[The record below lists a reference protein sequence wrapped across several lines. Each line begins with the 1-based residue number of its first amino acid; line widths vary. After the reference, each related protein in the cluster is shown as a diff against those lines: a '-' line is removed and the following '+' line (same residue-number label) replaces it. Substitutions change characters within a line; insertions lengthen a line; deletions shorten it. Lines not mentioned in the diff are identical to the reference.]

1 MRSKIFFVRQ
11 GSDVAHGHL
20 IIQYNVDVS
29 RCPPPPLG
37 DLPLVFFRTFY
48 LHTRQNDSGLYS
60 NSSLQNRH
68 TKSMLSALNFIE
80 TRCTLNA
87 NVKHT
92 MHLHTSLIWSAW
104 VHHLT
109 MKIYKFW
116 YWFFFFIKLPKWS
129 VLAVSGE
136 NQLLCWRGMHIRRR
150 IRIKWMQIARLSICY
165 QHLRRYGGLW
175 LIEWLL
181 QLFPLRIFL
190 LQEG

>member
-1 MRSKIFFVRQ
+1 MFPVDPLHPWVTYLLFSLGRFIYIYGQTIQDYIATVVYKIEK
-11 GSDVAHGHL
+11 
-20 IIQYNVDVS
+20 
-29 RCPPPPLG
+29 
-37 DLPLVFFRTFY
+37 
-48 LHTRQNDSGLYS
+48 
-60 NSSLQNRH
+60 RH

-92 MHLHTSLIWSAW
+92 MHLNTSLIWSAW